1 VPNLIT
7 NNKYLFLKKFPKIT
21 TKRFY
26 STSST
31 DNLPIVNPIPILVI
45 NNLLVLDDKHY
56 VNSYKEIIKNKAGIY
71 SFINTINGNQYI
83 GSAKDLYLRL
93 NEHLNNRKSN
103 SSLQKAFEKYGL
115 DKFN

>member
-1 VPNLIT
+1 MPNFIT

-45 NNLLVLDDKHY
+45 NDLLVLDDKHY

-71 SFINTINGNQYI
+71 SFINIINGNQCI

-103 SSLQKAFEKYGL
+103 SSLQKA
-115 DKFN
+115 